1 MGPLQ
6 GIRVIEM
13 AGIGPGPFCA
23 MMLADMGA
31 DVLRI
36 DRKSANALPVND
48 PVTARGRR
56 SVTVDLKQAAG
67 VETVLKLVDSAD
79 ALIEGFRPGVMER
92 LGLGPDT
99 CLERNPSL
107 VYGRMTGWGQDGP
120 LAHAAGHDLNYIA
133 LSGVLHSIGRAGHK
147 PTPPLNLVGD
157 YGGGA
162 LMLAFGTVCALLEAR
177 QSGQGQ
183 VVDSAMTDGSAL
195 LMSLFHGLK
204 AQGLWS
210 SNRGTNLLDS
220 GAPFYDTYACADG
233 KYISVGALEPQFYAE
248 LLERLNLTD
257 DPDCARQMNPST
269 WPAMRERFE
278 AVFATRTRDEW
289 CERLEGTDVCF
300 APVLDMNEAIEHPHN
315 KARGTFVH
323 HDGMTQA
330 APAPRFS
337 RTRPELTS
345 GAREPGADTETALS
359 DWGIDAVTI
368 KELRDKGVC

>member
-233 KYISVGALEPQFYAE
+233 KYISIGALEPQFYAE
-248 LLERLNLTD
+248 LLERLDLTD
-257 DPDCARQMNPST
+257 DPDCARQMNPGT

-278 AVFATRTRDEW
+278 AVFATRTRNEW
-289 CERLEGTDVCF
+289 CKRLEGTDVCF

-345 GAREPGADTETALS
+345 GAREPGADTDTALA
-359 DWGIDAVTI
+359 DWGIDAATI
-368 KELRDKGVC
+368 NELRDKGIC

>member
-31 DVLRI
+31 DVLRV
-36 DRKSANALPVND
+36 DRKTANALPVDD

-56 SVTVDLKQAAG
+56 SVTVDLKQADG

-133 LSGVLHSIGRAGHK
+133 LSGVLHSIGRTGHK

-183 VVDSAMTDGSAL
+183 VVDAAMTDGSAL

-210 SNRGTNLLDS
+210 SNRGTNLLDG
-220 GAPFYDTYACADG
+220 GAPFYDTYTCADG
-233 KYISVGALEPQFYAE
+233 RYISIGALEPQFYAE
-248 LLERLNLTD
+248 LLERLGLTD
-257 DPDCARQMNPST
+257 DPDCARQMNAKA

-278 AVFATRTRDEW
+278 TVFATRTRDEW
-289 CERLEGTDVCF
+289 CELLEGTDVCF
-300 APVLDMNEAIEHPHN
+300 APVLDMNEAPDHPHN

-337 RTRPELTS
+337 RTHPELTT
-345 GAREPGADTETALS
+345 GAREPGADTDTALA
-359 DWGIDAVTI
+359 DWGIDAATI
-368 KELRDKGVC
+368 KELRDKGIC

>member
-345 GAREPGADTETALS
+345 GAREPGADTDTALA
-359 DWGIDAVTI
+359 DWGIDAATI
-368 KELRDKGVC
+368 KELGDKGIC